1 MAFFLYFIGE
11 FVGFFFYFGTCY
23 DHFLL
28 TLNVWSTLK

>member
-11 FVGFFFYFGTCY
+11 VVGFFYFGTCY